1 MNYLDMI
8 TSLIFINS
16 NLNLTSKKNVFDDSM
31 DDLSIEIELN
41 RIKFTPFIS
50 ILLFDNCFVL
60 TYRYNIFSDQGQHF
74 QSQGNRYRQGKF
86 TFTEDI

>member
-41 RIKFTPFIS
+41 KIIFTLH
-50 ILLFDNCFVL
+50 LL
-60 TYRYNIFSDQGQHF
+60 
-74 QSQGNRYRQGKF
+74 
-86 TFTEDI
+86 